1 MVFPDVKAAG
11 PYDIWVPPVPSG
23 PARPVAATP
32 AQETAGRVSH
42 DGRWLAYQSDE
53 TGRNEVY
60 VDAFPT
66 LGRKMLVSVGGG
78 VNPVWS
84 WDGRELYYWQVDQL
98 IAARVEPGPAGAPLE
113 IRERKRL
120 FRAPYFDN
128 VHAMYDVT
136 RDGNRFAM
144 VTGGAR
150 TGRIVVALD
159 ALRPD

>member
-1 MVFPDVKAAG
+1 MVFTDVKAAG
-11 PYDIWVPPVPSG
+11 TYDIWVQPVPSG